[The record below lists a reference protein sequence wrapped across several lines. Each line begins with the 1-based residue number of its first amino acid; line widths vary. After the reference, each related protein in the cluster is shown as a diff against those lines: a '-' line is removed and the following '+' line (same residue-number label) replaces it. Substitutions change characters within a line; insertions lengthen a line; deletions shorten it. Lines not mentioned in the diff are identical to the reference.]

1 MGQTMLLSERV
12 AQVAAAEHRIE
23 RLSARVQGM
32 MLLGQDRD
40 VKGLA
45 VALAREANRLNALF
59 TATQLSAAPR
69 S

>member
-1 MGQTMLLSERV
+1 MLLSERV
-12 AQVAAAEHRIE
+12 AQVAATEHRIE

-45 VALAREANRLNALF
+45 VALAREANRLSALF
-59 TATQLSAAPR
+59 ATQLSSAAAPR